1 VRANGSIDDVIDI
14 EIALDRPELRL
25 QVPAKEESLPVV
37 RQALRSLADTVDA
50 RREALED
57 AELALTEACS
67 NVVEHAYPG
76 ADGEIEVSL
85 LSREAE
91 VLARVRD
98 SGCGMAAR
106 EPDRLAGRGYG
117 MAMIEAIA
125 RSIEVR
131 VEDGTEIAMT
141 FDVGAH
147 GAAMNGV
154 VTGEQP
160 CERIL
165 RRLVAVVAAQA
176 DMPVDRMME
185 ALHVAELLARHGLPR
200 LVGDRVRIRIAR
212 DGDAFALRLGPLE
225 EQGAAATVRD
235 SEVPVVGSLLERLSD
250 GVRVEHEPADGLDC
264 EYLELRIEPRRRS

>member
-1 VRANGSIDDVIDI
+1 MIDI
-14 EIALDRPELRL
+14 EIAIDRPELRL
-25 QVPAKEESLPVV
+25 QVPANEESLPVV
-37 RQALRSLADTVDA
+37 RQALRSLGDTLDA
-50 RREALED
+50 EREALED
-57 AELALTEACS
+57 AELALTEACA
-67 NVVEHAYPG
+67 NVVEHAYPD
-76 ADGEIEVSL
+76 ADGAVEVSL

-98 SGCGMAAR
+98 SGCGMSAG

-125 RSIEVR
+125 RSIEVS

-141 FDVGAH
+141 FDLGARA
-147 GAAMNGV
+147 AAMNGV
-154 VTGEQP
+154 TPAERP
-160 CERIL
+160 SERIL

-176 DMPVDRMME
+176 DLPVDRMME
-185 ALHVAELLARHGLPR
+185 ALLVAELVARHGLPR

-212 DGDAFALRLGPLE
+212 DGEAFALRLGPLE

-250 GVRVEHEPADGLDC
+250 GVRVEHEPAGELDC